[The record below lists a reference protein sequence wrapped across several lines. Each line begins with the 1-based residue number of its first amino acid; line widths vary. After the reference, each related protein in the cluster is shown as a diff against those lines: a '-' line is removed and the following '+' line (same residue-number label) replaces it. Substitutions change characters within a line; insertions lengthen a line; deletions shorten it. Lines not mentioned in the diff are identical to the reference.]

1 VYDGLSEREEAEQFL
16 RLNDVKAVSAYEKFR
31 IAVTAGRERETAIT
45 SVVQAQGL
53 KISLSKQEGCIAA
66 VGTLVKVYDR
76 SGPVVLGTALGII
89 RDAYGT
95 PGFEAYVIDGIALV
109 VGRYGDGFDPE
120 KAVRLLSSA
129 HGGVKGLLN
138 AAENLRNMTG
148 NPKAHCVAAAA
159 VNIVNRGRGGKK
171 LPDWW
176 KGATAA

>member
-1 VYDGLSEREEAEQFL
+1 
-16 RLNDVKAVSAYEKFR
+16 
-31 IAVTAGRERETAIT
+31 
-45 SVVQAQGL
+45 
-53 KISLSKQEGCIAA
+53 
-66 VGTLVKVYDR
+66 
-76 SGPVVLGTALGII
+76 
-89 RDAYGT
+89 
-95 PGFEAYVIDGIALV
+95 
-109 VGRYGDGFDPE
+109 
-120 KAVRLLSSA
+120 LLSSA